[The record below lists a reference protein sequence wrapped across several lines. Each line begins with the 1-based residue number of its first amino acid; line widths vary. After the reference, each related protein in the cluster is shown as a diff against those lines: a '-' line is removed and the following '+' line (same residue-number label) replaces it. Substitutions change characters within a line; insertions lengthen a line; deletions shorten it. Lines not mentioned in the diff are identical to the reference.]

1 MTMMG
6 LSLAAAAAEAAATSG
21 SNLNGKYSVAS
32 VDKQDVPFPDDYA
45 SKGMEYFDVWSPEI
59 ATTYGENFWTSMGDH
74 PLPPEIV
81 KRFAGKVI
89 AITGYEQDQ
98 VMVDP
103 VGQPGVNP
111 ERDLSVPINWA
122 YNHHYETWMTGA
134 DAQMVEVPAERGDYS
149 NHGAPTRWVAVDRPS
164 RNAVLRDPDAPTSL
178 WFSEGN
184 GGESRKSFH
193 GYPAGYAQLLNSPTS
208 WRITPMQI
216 DTRRRDCGVGRES
229 IKNCTAFEPWLEPK
243 QARYGRPV
251 SAANYSGVLECPC
264 NSRFGGDPLFY
275 PNAQTKVTQ
284 HLYPALVNGTCESGQ
299 AIATAATCHVAGTT
313 LGVAPSAILNRTTS
327 DARRPAGCFAE
338 RLANGSVA
346 VVYNAHGDPSGCPA
360 GGVRTGEAT
369 SLVNVTLRLT
379 LDPSPKGGLATVAV
393 SGPADAWF
401 GVGLDATRMMD
412 SPYAIICNA
421 SGAFEQQIGTCGT
434 EGEHCAGDRLH
445 PQSLTLVSNTVVDG
459 VRTVVV
465 TRPFAGASEHHYTFD
480 VGRLS
485 SLNFLTAVGRDQI
498 FAYHRAHHAA
508 KLTMLAPAGNATCLC
523 DAGVRGLLCATGGVN
538 CTSFTKDCWGAWDG
552 DPAGHGGDLLPQRNP
567 TCNSEQYAGGLSCCG
582 HKRVLLDADQDPG
595 PSLLR
600 YHMKF
605 RFWFEEYEPGTP
617 VRGSYVHRPGAL
629 PKGADVLPAANM
641 TVDAALELCTRT
653 AGRKFA
659 CAQHS

>member
-6 LSLAAAAAEAAATSG
+6 LSLAAAAAEAAATSR

-103 VGQPGVNP
+103 VGQPGINP

-164 RNAVLRDPDAPTSL
+164 AARNAVLRDPDAPTSL

-264 NSRFGGDPLFY
+264 NSRFGGDPSL
-275 PNAQTKVTQ
+275 PRRADQGVQ
-284 HLYPALVNGTCESGQ
+284 HNY
-299 AIATAATCHVAGTT
+299 
-313 LGVAPSAILNRTTS
+313 
-327 DARRPAGCFAE
+327 
-338 RLANGSVA
+338 
-346 VVYNAHGDPSGCPA
+346 
-360 GGVRTGEAT
+360 
-369 SLVNVTLRLT
+369 
-379 LDPSPKGGLATVAV
+379 GLA
-393 SGPADAWF
+393 
-401 GVGLDATRMMD
+401 
-412 SPYAIICNA
+412 
-421 SGAFEQQIGTCGT
+421 
-434 EGEHCAGDRLH
+434 
-445 PQSLTLVSNTVVDG
+445 DG
-459 VRTVVV
+459 
-465 TRPFAGASEHHYTFD
+465 G
-480 VGRLS
+480 
-485 SLNFLTAVGRDQI
+485 I
-498 FAYHRAHHAA
+498 
-508 KLTMLAPAGNATCLC
+508 
-523 DAGVRGLLCATGGVN
+523 
-538 CTSFTKDCWGAWDG
+538 
-552 DPAGHGGDLLPQRNP
+552 
-567 TCNSEQYAGGLSCCG
+567 
-582 HKRVLLDADQDPG
+582 PG
-595 PSLLR
+595 
-600 YHMKF
+600 
-605 RFWFEEYEPGTP
+605 
-617 VRGSYVHRPGAL
+617 GAL
-629 PKGADVLPAANM
+629 PNRAHASPPPATSAWPRSPRQRDHPRRDRPPAASCAA
-641 TVDAALELCTRT
+641 TVRSRWASTPQGQPRARRGCAGGAATSR
-653 AGRKFA
+653 
-659 CAQHS
+659 SM

>member
-6 LSLAAAAAEAAATSG
+6 LSLAAAAAGAATSDQPEWQVLG
-21 SNLNGKYSVAS
+21 GLRRQTGRALPGHCI
-32 VDKQDVPFPDDYA
+32 QD
-45 SKGMEYFDVWSPEI
+45 EYFDVWSPEI

-103 VGQPGVNP
+103 VGQPGINP

-149 NHGAPTRWVAVDRPS
+149 NHGAPTRWVAIDRPS
-164 RNAVLRDPDAPTSL
+164 AARNAVLRDPDAPTSL

-251 SAANYSGVLECPC
+251 SAANWRRPRVPVLLASAATHSSTPT
-264 NSRFGGDPLFY
+264 R
-275 PNAQTKVTQ
+275 TKVTE

-299 AIATAATCHVAGTT
+299 AIATPATCHVAGTT

-445 PQSLTLVSNTVVDG
+445 QATLVSNTVVDG

-465 TRPFAGASEHHYTFD
+465 TRLFAGASEHHYTFD

-498 FAYHRAHHAA
+498 FAYHRAHHRQADDA
-508 KLTMLAPAGNATCLC
+508 RAGGQRDLPLRRGCE
-523 DAGVRGLLCATGGVN
+523 GLLCATAAS
-538 CTSFTKDCWGAWDG
+538 TA
-552 DPAGHGGDLLPQRNP
+552 P
-567 TCNSEQYAGGLSCCG
+567 
-582 HKRVLLDADQDPG
+582 
-595 PSLLR
+595 PS
-600 YHMKF
+600 
-605 RFWFEEYEPGTP
+605 P
-617 VRGSYVHRPGAL
+617 
-629 PKGADVLPAANM
+629 
-641 TVDAALELCTRT
+641 RT
-653 AGRKFA
+653 AGARGTA
-659 CAQHS
+659 TRRATAATCRSATRRATRSSTRAASAAAGTSASSSTPTRPGPRSSAIT